1 MSLPPNPASP
11 SEGFSAPQDKK
22 KKVAQIASPKPTD
35 ESGKFASSHT
45 VGSVHDK
52 AGSKP
57 VSTNQ
62 ERADNAPNADKKT
75 TAAAPDGNSFPRA
88 AQQVGLDSI
97 LPKMAKAMSGA
108 GAAAGAQSPAFQT
121 SLLLESYYNALKL
134 LIKDYTYV
142 LVAFV
147 IDEAFK
153 NGKEKFLDELVK
165 DKVITAHYKIYN
177 DYLEY
182 GEFDIPILEFNKVN
196 TIGETPPNL
205 VTNVPHRYYQEYYT
219 FGMEPYPGYIEWR
232 KMKTDGAVYTA
243 RNIGDDFYELAEDE
257 VVALSMRRLYKELK
271 NYFIEKTLTV
281 PILNKILLA
290 ELQNLKDDL
299 REKAIGKGSSAG
311 GGGGGM
317 DPSIIGPVAISMV
330 KQLKVHLPR
339 SVLKKKPVTVSQI
352 KKAQNHEIKETV
364 KLKLVP
370 ATEENLKNLAAENA
384 ASPTLSASN
393 ASFGG

>member
-1 MSLPPNPASP
+1 MSLPPNPVTPAKLITT
-11 SEGFSAPQDKK
+11 QDKK
-22 KKVAQIASPKPTD
+22 KKVAQIANPKPTKGD
-35 ESGKFASSHT
+35 GPGGFGASRT
-45 VGSVHDK
+45 LGSAHK
-52 AGSKP
+52 EAGSNP

-88 AQQVGLDSI
+88 AQQVGLDSV
-97 LPKMAKAMSGA
+97 LPKMAKAMSAA

-121 SLLLESYYNALKL
+121 SLILESYYNALKL

-142 LVAFV
+142 LVSFV

-153 NGKEKFLDELVK
+153 NGKEKFLDELIK
-165 DKVITAHYKIYN
+165 DKVITAHYRIYN

-182 GEFDIPILEFNKVN
+182 GEFDIPILEFNKVD

-205 VTNVPHRYYQEYYT
+205 VTNVPHRYYQDYYT

-232 KMKTDGAVYTA
+232 KMGTDGAVYTA

-257 VVALSMRRLYKELK
+257 VIALSMRRLYKELK

-299 REKAIGKGSSAG
+299 REKAVGKGSSAG

-317 DPSIIGPVAISMV
+317 DPSIIGKVGNSMI
-330 KQLKVHLPR
+330 KQLKVQLPR
-339 SVLKKKPVTVSQI
+339 SVLKKKPVTISQE
-352 KKAQNHEIKETV
+352 KKARNHEIKEDV
-364 KLKLVP
+364 KLKLIP
-370 ATEENLKNLAAENA
+370 TTNTAILDAKI
-384 ASPTLSASN
+384 PTLGPAS
-393 ASFGG
+393 